1 MAPAF
6 RIVGSLTVVG
16 ASPALGTVGPE
27 KGQLAS
33 SLSCD
38 FQVISAPLAPFT
50 VLSGGSQHSTG
61 VSYSALGLL
70 GTASTGGSTTQL
82 WHTSRRI
89 KYILPKSHNNTHIDT
104 PHTLPPVRHSCSQ
117 GGTPHQTHRW

>member
-6 RIVGSLTVVG
+6 GILGSVAVVG
-16 ASPALGTVGPE
+16 ASPALEAVGPD

-61 VSYSALGLL
+61 VSYSALGPL

-82 WHTSRRI
+82 WHTPRRI
-89 KYILPKSHNNTHIDT
+89 K
-104 PHTLPPVRHSCSQ
+104 HTLPKTHTSHTLPLVRHSCSQ